1 MSASDSIGYF
11 VELGEYNLIIARTTL
26 GQRPRTV
33 EAIQEVWL
41 GDTAAADA
49 ALGEIRAGST
59 SAKAVAL
66 LRLKSRSTFLANAD
80 QAKSVTTPEAVENFL
95 RTQLGAEN
103 LPANWAWCGASSGL
117 APQGGSP
124 WALDAAPATTT
135 EEIINKLRGWSFE
148 LVRCQSAPLT
158 LAGALASAAQ
168 NSCVLHL
175 EVSEFS
181 TSLISVTKQ
190 GIGALVTAPVGFDS
204 LAGATQTS
212 LGLKFRG
219 SAARLMFNESYDFSE
234 AAVSIVDPLA
244 NAVKA
249 ALPNLGGTA
258 PTHLVC
264 GGILSRQT
272 WIAQAL
278 AKSLNLSLFTFDA
291 TAWAGT
297 RGLTLGGSVN
307 AANIAPSWLGVL
319 SAASSYEIATPGGV
333 RAWNPV
339 LSGTPLAAAPIV
351 PAILVEPAKPATPP
365 PAIKPAT
372 PAIVPAIIQEPAKP
386 AVIPAIIQEPAKAAT
401 PAAAAPAKPAT
412 PAIQPK
418 PAVVITPPSKP
429 VEAPKPAAATPPAK
443 PATPPP
449 AASKPAEVKPPVAA
463 ASAKPATTPT
473 PAKPTPPPVAK
484 PAPKPEPAKPSS
496 TAKPAPA
503 PVLSGTAKPATAAP
517 FPPKKN
523 NMGIIIGVAAA
534 VIIGVVV
541 FFVVSG
547 NKTKAQQAEN
557 EKKLK
562 QEADARFQAEARAR
576 AEAEKKA
583 EAERLARQKELEM
596 AEQRLKNAEEEAKR
610 QQEAARNSLLF
621 GRGNL
626 TIATEPAGA
635 TVTVGEL
642 APKSSP
648 VSMKDLRL
656 GTYTVTITLPGYDTE
671 RRDIEIKEK
680 ENTDLGVITLK
691 RQVGTI
697 ELTSEPSSL
706 PYEVKPAGSAS
717 LFVNPSDIHTGQT
730 PATLTGLPVGS
741 YQVTITRANWAPNV
755 STVTVERNGTVKV
768 NGDFPGGTVVIN
780 SSPSGATVLRDNKD
794 SVGTTPLTLNGIP
807 LGNVSYTVTL
817 RGYDPVTLTG
827 KLDGG
832 KPLSLNATLLDSDR
846 VMKLSELDE
855 RPTPIGQADP
865 ELTTG
870 QRAEGGK
877 AIISLVVGRDGI
889 PTELKIE
896 QASSPAFGKACLTAA
911 AKWRFKPGTIRG
923 KPAKSRVS
931 IPFTVGAE

>member
-41 GDTAAADA
+41 GDAAAADA

-80 QAKSVTTPEAVENFL
+80 QAKSVTAPDAVENFL
-95 RTQLGAEN
+95 RAQLGAEQ
-103 LPANWAWCGASSGL
+103 LPANWAWCGASTGL
-117 APQGGSP
+117 APQAGSP
-124 WALDAAPATTT
+124 WALDAAPAATT

-175 EVSEFS
+175 ELSEFS
-181 TSLISVTKQ
+181 TSLLSVTKQ

-234 AAVSIVDPLA
+234 AAPSIVEPLVS
-244 NAVKA
+244 AVKA
-249 ALPNLGGTA
+249 ALPTLGGTTP

-291 TAWAGT
+291 AAWAGA
-297 RGLTLGGSVN
+297 RGLTLGGN
-307 AANIAPSWLGVL
+307 ITAANIAPSWLGVL

-339 LSGTPLAAAPIV
+339 LSGTPLAAAPVV
-351 PAILVEPAKPATPP
+351 PAILAEPAKPATPP
-365 PAIKPAT
+365 PAVKPAA
-372 PAIVPAIIQEPAKP
+372 PAIIPAIIQEPAKP
-386 AVIPAIIQEPAKAAT
+386 AIIPAIIQEPPKATAPAAT
-401 PAAAAPAKPAT
+401 TPAKPVT
-412 PAIQPK
+412 PAVQPK
-418 PAVVITPPSKP
+418 PAVIITPPSKP
-429 VEAPKPAAATPPAK
+429 VEAPKPAVVTPPAK

-449 AASKPAEVKPPVAA
+449 AAAKPVEVKPAA
-463 ASAKPATTPT
+463 APAKPAPTT

-484 PAPKPEPAKPSS
+484 PAAKPEPAKPSP

-503 PVLSGTAKPATAAP
+503 PVLSGSAKPATAAP

-523 NMGIIIGVAAA
+523 NIGIIIGLAAA
-534 VIIGVVV
+534 VVIGVVV

-547 NKTKAQQAEN
+547 KSKEKEQAAAR
-557 EKKLK
+557 EKIRLEAEAKL
-562 QEADARFQAEARAR
+562 QAEARAR

-626 TIATEPAGA
+626 TIATEPTGA

-642 APKSSP
+642 APKTSP
-648 VSMKDLRL
+648 VSMRDLRL
-656 GTYTVTITLPGYDTE
+656 GTYAVTISLPGYDTE

-680 ENTDLGVITLK
+680 ENTDLGTITLK

-706 PYEVKPAGSAS
+706 PYEVKPAGS
-717 LFVNPSDIHTGQT
+717 LFVNPSDVQTGQT

-741 YQVTITRANWAPNV
+741 YQVTITRANWAPNA

-768 NGDFPGGTVVIN
+768 NGDFPGGTVVIT
-780 SSPSGATVLRDNKD
+780 STPSGATVLRDNKD
-794 SVGTTPLTLNGIP
+794 TVGTTPLTLNGIP
-807 LGNVSYTVTL
+807 LGNLSYTVTL
-817 RGYDPVTLTG
+817 RGFDPVTLTG

-832 KPLSLNATLLDSDR
+832 KPLTLNATLLDSDR

-865 ELTTG
+865 ELNTA

-877 AIISLVVGRDGI
+877 AVISFVVGRDGI
-889 PTELKIE
+889 PTDLKIDS
-896 QASSPAFGKACLTAA
+896 ATNPGFGKACLLAA
-911 AKWRFKPGTIRG
+911 SKWRFKPGTIRG

-931 IPFTVGAE
+931 IPFSVGAE